1 MKEYRQGSF
10 KCFASGITKNAAMNP
25 NIRYPAV
32 AETHYPSESV
42 ALEELLTNLLAS
54 GTGEPGHKKRSIRAI
69 LAPHASYEI
78 SGQVAADAYRMIR
91 GRNFNTVFLL
101 GDTHAF
107 FFDGIATDSRHEWLT
122 PLGTVPVNRILTSE
136 LCSSEHE
143 NIRMLDI
150 AHDVDHVLE
159 LQLPFLQH
167 AVKRGFS
174 IVPIL
179 LGSKTDYG
187 QFAHLLLN
195 LLRRDTLVV
204 VSTDLSH
211 YTTCHQARNIDKETI
226 DAIVSLDLEKLDA
239 CQDKLREKSESAAI
253 NIFCSPDAIK
263 ILLIIARK
271 LGWKA
276 EHISYS
282 NSGYQPEDDRKEVV
296 GYGSI
301 VFYDEK

>member
-1 MKEYRQGSF
+1 
-10 KCFASGITKNAAMNP
+10 MNP

-32 AETHYPSESV
+32 AETHYPSEAE
-42 ALEELLTNLLAS
+42 ALEELLSQLLSFDS
-54 GTGEPGHKKRSIRAI
+54 GDPAHKGKSVRAI
-69 LAPHASYEI
+69 LAPHAPYEM
-78 SGQVAADAYRMIR
+78 SGQVAADAYR
-91 GRNFNTVFLL
+91 TVKGKSFQTIFLL

-122 PLGTVPVNRILTSE
+122 PLGAIPVNRSLTRK

-167 AVKRGFS
+167 SVEKGFS

-179 LGSKTDYG
+179 LGTNANND
-187 QFAHLLLN
+187 QFADLLLN
-195 LLRRDTLVV
+195 LLQPDSLVV

-211 YTTCHQARNIDKETI
+211 YPTCHQAMHIDSETI
-226 DAIVSLDLEKLDA
+226 DAIVSLDLEKLDSR
-239 CQDKLREKSESAAI
+239 QKQLWDQSESASI
-253 NIFCSPDAIK
+253 NMFCSPDAIK
-263 ILLIIARK
+263 ILLMIAK
-271 LGWKA
+271 ALGWKA
-276 EHISYS
+276 ERLSYS
-282 NSGYQPEDDRKEVV
+282 NSGHLPYDDKKEVV

-301 VFYDEK
+301 VFYEENAL